1 MAITS
6 RAELI
11 QYCLRRLGHPVIEIN
26 VDDDQVED
34 RINEALQYWHEYHFD
49 GVEKVYLREMVTASI
64 IVVTAPS
71 TWILNELITGAISG
85 ATSLVYAVDGNNI
98 ALKRTVG
105 TFLPNETITG
115 NGGSTGIVSTFT
127 VGNWDLQFL
136 QLTDLVSSVNRIF
149 RINGGTAG
157 GARGNI
163 FDLIYQFRLNDMY
176 SLMSTD
182 MIYYFQVKQ
191 HLSLLDD
198 LFNGEKSLRYNR
210 KQNTLFLDLNWY
222 DMFEPGDFIIVEAN
236 KVLDPTEVGNLY
248 DDMFLKRLATAYI
261 KRQWG
266 ANLSKFAGIQLPGGV
281 TLNGTIIFDQANTEI
296 TKIEDEMI
304 STFSLPCDFYTG

>member
-34 RINEALQYWHEYHFD
+34 RIDDAFQYWHEYHFD

-64 IVVTAPS
+64 LVVTGSS
-71 TWILNELITGAISG
+71 TWIRDERITGTTSG
-85 ATSLVYAVDGNNI
+85 ATSMVYALDGNNI

-105 TFLPNETITG
+105 TFASGESITG
-115 NGGSTGIVSTFT
+115 SGGSTGTVESFT
-127 VGNWDLQFL
+127 VGNWDLQYL
-136 QLTDLVSSVNRIF
+136 QMTDLVTSVNRIF
-149 RINGGTAG
+149 RINGGSAG
-157 GARGNI
+157 GPRGNI

-182 MIYYFQVKQ
+182 MIYYYQVKQ
-191 HLSLLDD
+191 HLSLLGD

-210 KQNTLFLDLNWY
+210 KQNKLFVDLNWY
-222 DMFEPGDFIIVEAN
+222 DMFEPGDFIVVEAN
-236 KVLDPTEVGNLY
+236 KVLDPSEVSSIY

-281 TLNGTIIFDQANTEI
+281 TLNGPIIFDQANAEI